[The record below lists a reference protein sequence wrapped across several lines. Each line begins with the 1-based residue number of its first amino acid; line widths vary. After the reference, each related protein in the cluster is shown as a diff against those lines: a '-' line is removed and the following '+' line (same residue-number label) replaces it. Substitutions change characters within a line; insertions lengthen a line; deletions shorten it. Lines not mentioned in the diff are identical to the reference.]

1 MKKEKMVQAI
11 RVAPARVSEAN
22 KCTACLG
29 NGMLL
34 TKGVVR
40 TRAHSLPEPTHMT
53 SSNGEQC
60 PN

>member
-1 MKKEKMVQAI
+1 MVQAI